1 MSTTKEDSI
10 YSMKDGHCIHGS
22 WLQKSL
28 DLLSLAK
35 ENKQKQRK
43 TKKLHK
49 KVKNALDTRFVID
62 CLGLAVKKKKKDASS
77 ECIFITELEHKHGTG
92 SLFHCI
98 TANNAVFASESTDT
112 DELVHGGVHQFL
124 CCHTA
129 DFHWEIGGKCWW
141 QQIWITPSMT
151 VFWHLNLKK
160 VNVQLHLSK
169 ESNRFITLLL
179 VLKGKRTKTLVK
191 MWTEFSVQQRT
202 L

>member
-62 CLGLAVKKKKKDASS
+62 CLGLAVKKKKKR
-77 ECIFITELEHKHGTG
+77 CIFR
-92 SLFHCI
+92 
-98 TANNAVFASESTDT
+98 
-112 DELVHGGVHQFL
+112 
-124 CCHTA
+124 
-129 DFHWEIGGKCWW
+129 
-141 QQIWITPSMT
+141 M
-151 VFWHLNLKK
+151 HLYYRTRA
-160 VNVQLHLSK
+160 QTW
-169 ESNRFITLLL
+169 NRLL
-179 VLKGKRTKTLVK
+179 VPLYHC
-191 MWTEFSVQQRT
+191 
-202 L
+202 